1 MGRAGLLL
9 LGLLAV
15 SVVHAGVDLVTREV
29 LGRACKRYI
38 DKDPL
43 LPCDSTFSDKASEL
57 KIVRTS
63 PSHARS
69 LPAPL
74 QMLPDS
80 SQIWPLRC
88 KRGRC
93 GDSYL
98 TLPAL

>member
-57 KIVRTS
+57 KIQS
-63 PSHARS
+63 AHCLLPCAALQALS
-69 LPAPL
+69 LHVVYL
-74 QMLPDS
+74 DS
-80 SQIWPLRC
+80 
-88 KRGRC
+88 
-93 GDSYL
+93 
-98 TLPAL
+98 